1 MSKIKQIETFQ
12 SKYKQLVS
20 LLKMFRKFGYD
31 AEKKEASDY
40 VQLQR
45 YKYFPINAKL
55 FVGFFAVS
63 EKVCNFVAENV
74 ITRFFM
80 QRRILLIYT
89 GGTIGMNRNPL
100 TGALEPFDFEHLLQN
115 VPELAQFDTQIDTY
129 QFDPPIDSSDMTP
142 ALWTDLSHCIA
153 DHYWQYDGFVVL
165 HGTDTMAYTASAL
178 SYMLENLT
186 KPVVFT
192 GSQLPIGQLRTDGKE
207 NLITSIEIAAACD
220 DEGHALV
227 PEVGIYFNS
236 HLLRG
241 NRTTKQSA
249 EEFNAFESFNYPH
262 LVDAGVNITYH
273 QERILKPDFSKSM
286 TPYFRLDNNVIIFSL
301 FPGIREDLIRH
312 IIHTPNLKAIVM
324 RTFGSGNAP
333 QSPWLLNALKEG
345 TKNGKVIVNV
355 SQCLQGAVE
364 MSRYDCGYH
373 LQEAGVISGRD
384 MTVESAVT
392 KLMFL
397 QSHYPD
403 APDTVRHLMQQ
414 SICGEMTI

>member
-1 MSKIKQIETFQ
+1 MQ
-12 SKYKQLVS
+12 SRV
-20 LLKMFRKFGYD
+20 
-31 AEKKEASDY
+31 
-40 VQLQR
+40 
-45 YKYFPINAKL
+45 
-55 FVGFFAVS
+55 
-63 EKVCNFVAENV
+63 
-74 ITRFFM
+74 
-80 QRRILLIYT
+80 LLIYT
-89 GGTIGMNRNPL
+89 GGTIGMNQNPQ
-100 TGALEPFDFEHLLQN
+100 TGALEPFDFEHLLYN
-115 VPELAQFDTQIDTY
+115 VPELQQFDTEIDTL
-129 QFDPPIDSSDMTP
+129 QFSPPIDSSDMTP
-142 ALWTDLSHCIA
+142 ARWTDLSHTIA
-153 DHYWQYDGFVVL
+153 DHYADYDGFVVL

-178 SYMLENLT
+178 SYLLENLT

-207 NLITSIEIAAACD
+207 NLITAVEIASAK
-220 DEGHALV
+220 DELGHARV
-227 PEVGIYFNS
+227 PEVGIYFGG

-273 QERILKPDFSKSM
+273 SDRILQPSWEQPM
-286 TPYFRLDNNVIIFSL
+286 TPHFRLDNNVIIFSL

-333 QSPWLLNALKEG
+333 QSHWLLNALREG
-345 TKNGKVIVNV
+345 TGRGKVIVNI
-355 SQCLQGAVE
+355 SQCMQGAVE
-364 MSRYDCGYH
+364 MNRYDCGYH
-373 LQEAGVISGRD
+373 LQQAGVISGKD

-403 APDTVRHLMQQ
+403 DPESVRRLMQC
-414 SICGEMTI
+414 SIRGEMSIGSTRT

>member
-1 MSKIKQIETFQ
+1 
-12 SKYKQLVS
+12 
-20 LLKMFRKFGYD
+20 
-31 AEKKEASDY
+31 
-40 VQLQR
+40 
-45 YKYFPINAKL
+45 
-55 FVGFFAVS
+55 
-63 EKVCNFVAENV
+63 
-74 ITRFFM
+74 M

-89 GGTIGMNRNPL
+89 GGTIGMNRNPK
-100 TGALEPFDFEHLLQN
+100 TGALEPFDFEHLLNN
-115 VPELAQFDTQIDTY
+115 VPELVQFDTIIETF
-129 QFDPPIDSSDMTP
+129 QFDPPIDSSDMSP
-142 ALWTDLSHCIA
+142 ARWTELSHCIA
-153 DHYWQYDGFVVL
+153 DHYDQYDGFVVL

-186 KPVVFT
+186 KPVIFT

-207 NLITSIEIAAACD
+207 NLITAVEIAAAKD
-220 DEGHALV
+220 REGHALV
-227 PEVGIYFNS
+227 PEVGIYFGG

-262 LVDAGVNITYH
+262 LVEAGVNITYYH
-273 QERILKPDFSKSM
+273 DRILKPEWDKPM
-286 TPYFRLDNNVIIFSL
+286 VPHFRLDNNVIIFSL

-333 QSPWLLNALKEG
+333 QRPWLLNALREG
-345 TKNGKVIVNV
+345 TRNGKVIVNI
-355 SQCLQGAVE
+355 SQCMQGAVE

-384 MTVESAVT
+384 STVEAAVT

-397 QSHYPD
+397 QSHFPD
-403 APDTVRHLMQQ
+403 DPEMVRKYMQMN
-414 SICGEMTI
+414 IRGEISY